1 MNMIHFFVA
10 GVPKPAGSKTA
21 FVNKATGRAIVTDA
35 CKTSKDWK
43 SLVAYTAREQY
54 KGELLTGPLCV
65 IMTFY
70 QTRPACHYGSG
81 KNAAVLKPSAPLW
94 PTGKPDVLK
103 LTRAVEDACTGIVW
117 KDDSQIVDERIVK
130 CYGDKPGVRIKV
142 LRPDFLGYGES
153 NER

>member
-1 MNMIHFFVA
+1 MKMIHFFVHGA
-10 GVPKPAGSKTA
+10 PKPAGSKTA

-54 KGELLTGPLCV
+54 QGELLTGPLCV

-81 KNAAVLKPSAPLW
+81 KNRNVLKPSAPLW

-103 LTRAVEDACTGIVW
+103 LTRAVEDACTGIIW
-117 KDDSQIVDERIVK
+117 KDDALIVDERITK

-142 LRPDFLGYGES
+142 MRPIFLGTDSSE
-153 NER
+153 

>member
-1 MNMIHFFVA
+1 MIDFFVS

-21 FVNKATGRAIVTDA
+21 FVNKHTGKAIVTDA

-43 SLVAYTAREQY
+43 SLVAYTAREYY
-54 KGELLTGPLCV
+54 KGELLTGPLLV
-65 IMTFY
+65 TMTFY

-81 KNAAVLKPSAPLW
+81 KNAKVLKDSAPMW

-103 LTRAVEDACTGIVW
+103 LTRAVEDACTGILW

-130 CYGDKPGVRIKV
+130 CYGDKPGVMIGVQR
-142 LRPDFLGYGES
+142 L
-153 NER
+153 